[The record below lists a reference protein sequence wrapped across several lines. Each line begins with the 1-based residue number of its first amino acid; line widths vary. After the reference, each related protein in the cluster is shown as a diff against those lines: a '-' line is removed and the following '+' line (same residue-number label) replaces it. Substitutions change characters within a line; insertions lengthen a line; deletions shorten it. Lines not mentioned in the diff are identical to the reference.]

1 MNNSAALQLAELGVI
16 DVEASVPVGVTRDRD
31 DIVVLRCPRS
41 GVIFLETSEHIQ
53 RGYYETE
60 YDPREDTVVRE
71 KKVKRA
77 PLNDTRRRAEQ
88 LRPLV
93 RGRRWLDF
101 GTGWGHV
108 VIELNTEAEIAVG
121 LDPSEVKQDFMRTH
135 QVQTVAGLDDL
146 RAGMLFDVISLFHV
160 LEHLPDPIGELVAL
174 GDRMDKGAVLV
185 IEVPH
190 ARDALLT
197 IYRSDAFAAFTFWSQ
212 HLVLHTRASLA
223 AALRAA
229 GFMDLSIVGF
239 QRYPLANHLHWLS
252 RGAPAGHM
260 LWPELSVGSLDEAYG
275 AALAAV
281 DSTDTLIAHA
291 RA

>member
-16 DVEASVPVGVTRDRD
+16 DVESSVPIGVARDRD
-31 DIVVLRCPRS
+31 DIAVLICPRS
-41 GVIFLETSEHIQ
+41 GVIFLETSEHIH

-60 YDPREDTVVRE
+60 YDPREDTIVRE
-71 KKVKRA
+71 TRVKRV
-77 PLNDTRRRAEQ
+77 PLNDTKRRAEQ

-135 QVQTVAGLDDL
+135 QVLTVAGLDDL
-146 RAGMLFDVISLFHV
+146 PADLFFDVISLFHV
-160 LEHLPDPIGELVAL
+160 LEHLSDPIGELVAL
-174 GDRMDKGAVLV
+174 GDRMGKGALMV

-190 ARDALLT
+190 ARDALMSM
-197 IYRSDAFAAFTFWSQ
+197 YESDAFAAFTFWSQ
-212 HLVLHTRASLA
+212 HLVLHTRQSLA
-223 AALRAA
+223 AVLRAA
-229 GFMDLSIVGF
+229 GFMEPSIVGF
-239 QRYPLANHLHWLS
+239 QRYPLANHLHWLA
-252 RGAPAGHM
+252 RGAPAGQM
-260 LWPELSVGSLDEAYG
+260 VWPELVVGSLDEAYG
-275 AALAAV
+275 AALGAV
-281 DSTDTLIAHA
+281 DSTDTLIAYA